1 MKNIFAG
8 ERLRAERTRLGFT
21 QAAFAGLAGA
31 SARSQIGWEQGKFV
45 PDLSAFVAWGAA
57 GADIT
62 YILTGVQLAPDSLA
76 QVTEVLRITAQQEPQ
91 GGPLTDKAI
100 AAIHDIG
107 GLAVAEPR
115 AAYAPISPRERA
127 LLDNYRAADEAGKK
141 ALETTGAA
149 LAQPAARQEKHGNV

>member
-1 MKNIFAG
+1 MGHENSLG
-8 ERLRAERTRLGFT
+8 LRDVCLGRKRASAELMVQLGRLG
-21 QAAFAGLAGA
+21 
-31 SARSQIGWEQGKFV
+31 V
-45 PDLSAFVAWGAA
+45 DV
-57 GADIT
+57 T
-62 YILTGVQLAPDSLA
+62 YILTGASLKPDSLA

-149 LAQPAARQEKHGNV
+149 LAQPAAGKQKQG